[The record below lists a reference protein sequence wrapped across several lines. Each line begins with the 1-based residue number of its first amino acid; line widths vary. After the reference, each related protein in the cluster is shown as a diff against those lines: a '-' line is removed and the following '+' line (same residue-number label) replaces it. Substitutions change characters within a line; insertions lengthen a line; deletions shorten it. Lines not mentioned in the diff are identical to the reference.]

1 MENNDQNTKI
11 EEIYAMMK
19 TMMKKLDT
27 LEHIEKRIKAVEQDV
42 KDLKTSLE
50 YAHLEVV
57 DIKKEF
63 EENKEVILEVQTKI
77 QNLEETNRKLQD
89 NIIDLKAR
97 SMRDNLL
104 FFNISEDENEN
115 MTETIH
121 DILENQMGFEDAKN
135 RVKIDRSHRL
145 GKPTHPSIR
154 RTKPRP
160 IVAKFNFF
168 QDREFIRK
176 NARKLKGT
184 RIGISEQFPEEIE
197 AIRRYLYPEMKKAKS
212 AGCCQTQWVFSFTFP
227 KLLIQLTMKFF

>member
-27 LEHIEKRIKAVEQDV
+27 LEQIEKRIKAVEQDV

-57 DIKKEF
+57 DMKKEF

-89 NIIDLKAR
+89 NITDLKAR
-97 SMRDNLL
+97 SMRDNIL

-115 MTETIH
+115 TTETIH
-121 DILENQMGFEDAKN
+121 DILENQMGIEDAKN
-135 RVKIDRSHRL
+135 RVKIDRSHRHI
-145 GKPTHPSIR
+145 HPSDAR
-154 RTKPRP
+154 SL
-160 IVAKFNFF
+160 
-168 QDREFIRK
+168 DRLLP
-176 NARKLKGT
+176 NST
-184 RIGISEQFPEEIE
+184 
-197 AIRRYLYPEMKKAKS
+197 
-212 AGCCQTQWVFSFTFP
+212 SFKTANSLE
-227 KLLIQLTMKFF
+227 KMLES

>member
-1 MENNDQNTKI
+1 MNKQNLNITKSPNTPDGSTMENNDQNTKI

-121 DILENQMGFEDAKN
+121 DILENQMEFEDAKN

-145 GKPTHPSIR
+145 GKPTHPSIHP
-154 RTKPRP
+154 TH
-160 IVAKFNFF
+160 
-168 QDREFIRK
+168 
-176 NARKLKGT
+176 
-184 RIGISEQFPEEIE
+184 E
-197 AIRRYLYPEMKKAKS
+197 AQTD
-212 AGCCQTQWVFSFTFP
+212 CCQMQ
-227 KLLIQLTMKFF
+227 LLSRPRVH

>member
-50 YAHLEVV
+50 YGHLEVV
-57 DIKKEF
+57 DMKKEF

-77 QNLEETNRKLQD
+77 KNLEETNRKLQD
-89 NIIDLKAR
+89 NITDLKAR

-115 MTETIH
+115 TTETIH
-121 DILENQMGFEDAKN
+121 DILENQMGIEDEKT
-135 RVKIDRSHRL
+135 VS
-145 GKPTHPSIR
+145 
-154 RTKPRP
+154 
-160 IVAKFNFF
+160 
-168 QDREFIRK
+168 
-176 NARKLKGT
+176 
-184 RIGISEQFPEEIE
+184 
-197 AIRRYLYPEMKKAKS
+197 KS
-212 AGCCQTQWVFSFTFP
+212 TSSVQC
-227 KLLIQLTMKFF
+227 

>member
-115 MTETIH
+115 TTETIH

-197 AIRRYLYPEMKKAKS
+197 AIRRNLYPEMKKAKF
-212 AGCCQTQWVFSFTFP
+212 AAKRVRLTRD
-227 KLLIQLTMKFF
+227 KLFIDGVEFKHS

>member
-11 EEIYAMMK
+11 EEIYALMK
-19 TMMKKLDT
+19 AMMKKLDT

-77 QNLEETNRKLQD
+77 QNLEETNRKIQD
-89 NIIDLKAR
+89 NITDLKAR

-115 MTETIH
+115 TSETIY
-121 DILENQMGFEDAKN
+121 DILENKMGIEDAKN

-176 NARKLKGT
+176 YARKLKGT

-197 AIRRYLYPEMKKAKS
+197 AIRRTLYPEMKKAKS
-212 AGCCQTQWVFSFTFP
+212 A
-227 KLLIQLTMKFF
+227 